1 VISRCS
7 IICFETSRSIIC
19 FLFGCFFL
27 TSGNDALP
35 FGDVLQG
42 GANFDLHIVNNDR
55 HDAYAELKEGL
66 RDILSAATAQRTAFQ
81 LASADV
87 SAAASAAASH
97 GGTRA
102 TNTNTNA
109 NVSSASGIIRTT
121 NAIAT
126 GGSTTTMTRSHP
138 GARTSVPRPPA
149 QMPPMAMMS
158 RVQAPVERDGDTSPP
173 IPPAAGVIE
182 PVGGGSG
189 AHELLTREEMYAL
202 VEVAST
208 ACNDAIAASVGGTG
222 VSSGGD
228 AARDGARAADSVA
241 GRRPA
246 HRARRGARP
255 LATIVDAAVAWRR
268 PSCKFAAFLADNS
281 AAWSVWAAEA
291 LRVGTVATTTTID
304 GVGVGVGVDHQDGN
318 KGNQA
323 DGHTHAGRVGTPLIP
338 IPIPVFV
345 CDVPLPE
352 GFVAVLAAAV
362 RWPAALPA
370 ALQRAI
376 LSQTPPPQSKVA
388 TMSPHVSTMA
398 SCLAETVRRAVDSTV
413 RFVLFA
419 LTCSFSSHP
428 LCISLKRRF
437 LPSISSSFAFT
448 VFSESKPL
456 FTVCLI
462 SSL

>member
-1 VISRCS
+1 MPCLFECDFALHLSNR
-7 IICFETSRSIIC
+7 ETSRSIIS
-19 FLFGCFFL
+19 FFFGCFFL

-35 FGDVLQG
+35 FGNVLQG
-42 GANFDLHIVNNDR
+42 GANFDLDIVNNDR

-87 SAAASAAASH
+87 SAAASAATSH

-102 TNTNTNA
+102 TNANINA

-158 RVQAPVERDGDTSPP
+158 RVQAPFERDGDTS

-182 PVGGGSG
+182 PVGGGFG
-189 AHELLTREEMYAL
+189 AHELLTREEIYAL

-208 ACNDAIAASVGGTG
+208 ACNDAVAASVGGGG

-246 HRARRGARP
+246 HRPGRGARP

-291 LRVGTVATTTTID
+291 SSVGIAATTTTAAADASDPD
-304 GVGVGVGVDHQDGN
+304 GVGISIGVDHQDGN

-323 DGHTHAGRVGTPLIP
+323 DGHTHAGRVGAPLIP
-338 IPIPVFV
+338 IPVFE

-352 GFVAVLAAAV
+352 AFVAVLAAAI

-388 TMSPHVSTMA
+388 TMPPQVSTMA

-413 RFVLFA
+413 RFFLFA
-419 LTCSFSSHP
+419 LTCSFFQSP
-428 LCISLKRRF
+428 LVHIAQAPISTVDCVLFCVHSF
-437 LPSISSSFAFT
+437 L
-448 VFSESKPL
+448 
-456 FTVCLI
+456 
-462 SSL
+462 